1 MSKSMDNKIIIWHNP
16 RCRKSREGLNK
27 VEEIVVEKNLKPEI
41 RKYLENP
48 PSVEE
53 LKSVLKMMN
62 KKPIEIVRTKEAI
75 WKEKYK
81 DDFKAGK
88 LDDDQIIIAMHE
100 NPKLIE
106 RPIVIFNDKAVLARP
121 AEKVLELF

>member
-1 MSKSMDNKIIIWHNP
+1 MDNKIIIWHNP
-16 RCRKSREGLNK
+16 RCRKSREGLK
-27 VEEIVVEKNLKPEI
+27 KTEEIAGEKNLEVEVI
-41 RKYLENP
+41 KYLDNP

-53 LKSVLKMMN
+53 LKSVLKKMN
-62 KKPIEIVRTKEAI
+62 KKPIEIVRTKEAV

-81 DDFKAGK
+81 EDFKAGK
-88 LDDDQIIIAMHE
+88 LDDEQIIIAMHE

>member
-1 MSKSMDNKIIIWHNP
+1 MDNKIIIWHNP
-16 RCRKSREGLNK
+16 RCRKSREGLK
-27 VEEIVVEKNLKPEI
+27 KTEEIAREKNLEVEV
-41 RKYLENP
+41 RKYLDNP

-53 LKSVLKMMN
+53 LKSVFKKMN

-81 DDFKAGK
+81 EDFKAGK
-88 LDDDQIIIAMHE
+88 LDDEQIIIAMHE

-106 RPIVIFNDKAVLARP
+106 RPIVIFNDKAILARP

>member
-1 MSKSMDNKIIIWHNP
+1 MDNKIIIWHNP
-16 RCRKSREGLNK
+16 RCRKSREGLK
-27 VEEIVVEKNLKPEI
+27 KTEEIAGEKNLEVEVI
-41 RKYLENP
+41 KYLDNP
-48 PSVEE
+48 PSVED
-53 LKSVLKMMN
+53 LKSVLKKMN
-62 KKPIEIVRTKEAI
+62 KKPIEIVRTKEAV

-81 DDFKAGK
+81 EDFKAGK
-88 LDDDQIIIAMHE
+88 LDDEQIIIAMHE

>member
-1 MSKSMDNKIIIWHNP
+1 MDNKIIIWHNP
-16 RCRKSREGLNK
+16 RCRKSREGLK
-27 VEEIVVEKNLKPEI
+27 KTEEIAGEKKLEVEVI
-41 RKYLENP
+41 KYLDNP

-53 LKSVLKMMN
+53 LKSVLKKMN
-62 KKPIEIVRTKEAI
+62 KKPIEIVRTKEAV

-88 LDDDQIIIAMHE
+88 LDDEQIIVAMHE

-106 RPIVIFNDKAVLARP
+106 RPIVIFNDKAILARP

>member
-1 MSKSMDNKIIIWHNP
+1 MDNKIIIWHNP
-16 RCRKSREGLNK
+16 RCRKSREGLK
-27 VEEIVVEKNLKPEI
+27 KTEEIAGEKKLEVEVI
-41 RKYLENP
+41 KYLDNP

-53 LKSVLKMMN
+53 LKSVLKKMN
-62 KKPIEIVRTKEAI
+62 KKPIEIVRTKEAV

-88 LDDDQIIIAMHE
+88 LDDEQIIIAMHE

-106 RPIVIFNDKAVLARP
+106 RPIVIFNDKAILARP